1 MMAAKV
7 SRRAVAVALLIVVPS
22 LLRLV
27 WQTNTPL
34 NIWWNASH
42 DDGLFMR
49 LAANISSGRWLGPYD
64 HFTLMKGP
72 GYPLFLALSA
82 ASGLPV
88 TAMHAF
94 LAIAAILGAAWAIG
108 RVSGSRVLAISAFL
122 LLIFLP
128 VSFDPGL
135 QALIEGLSEFGWKRD
150 KNVQIDV
157 RWAGDHPGGMQ
168 QLAKELIETRPDL
181 IQVSSTPATAAV
193 LRETRTIPV
202 VFLVSDPL
210 GSGFV
215 ASFARPGGNATGF
228 VNLEDSIA
236 GKWLE
241 LLKELAPQTS
251 RVSILFN
258 PKTAPQSAYYLK
270 LLEAAA
276 PSLAFELQAAQVSNA
291 GEIEAEIAHLAQ
303 QSNVGLVLLPDVFT
317 ATKKQREMIIA
328 LTARHRIPAVYPS
341 AIWVKTGGLVCY
353 GVDHSDLQRRAAAY
367 VDRILKGAKPQ
378 DLPVQLPTKFEFVI
392 NLKAAKALGLTVPAM
407 LLTTAD
413 EVIE

>member
-1 MMAAKV
+1 L
-7 SRRAVAVALLIVVPS
+7 RRREFITLIGS
-22 LLRLV
+22 
-27 WQTNTPL
+27 
-34 NIWWNASH
+34 A
-42 DDGLFMR
+42 
-49 LAANISSGRWLGPYD
+49 
-64 HFTLMKGP
+64 
-72 GYPLFLALSA
+72 SA
-82 ASGLPV
+82 AWPLAV
-88 TAMHAF
+88 RAQQRAMSRIGV
-94 LAIAAILGAAWAIG
+94 LLGFPEGDAEGESWI
-108 RVSGSRVLAISAFL
+108 
-122 LLIFLP
+122 
-128 VSFDPGL
+128 

-150 KNVQIDV
+150 KNMQIDV

-392 NLKAAKALGLTVPAM
+392 NLKVAKALGLDVPAM
-407 LLTTAD
+407 LLASAD